1 MRSLYNVIDTINT
14 IVSAEPFNNTVSFG
28 DIADID
34 LQKQSMFPLA
44 HIMVNN
50 ATINMN
56 YVTLNVTVFFMDLV
70 DVSNDEITGRL
81 NTLFT
86 GNDNT
91 QDILNTQLALATRVL
106 RKLQKEMDYQG
117 KYQLLNSAS
126 CEPFLERFDN
136 MLAGWAVTFDV
147 DTIDEMTYCNE

>member
-70 DVSNDEITGRL
+70 DVSNEEITGRL

-117 KYQLLNSAS
+117 KYQLLTSAS

>member
-14 IVSAEPFNNTVSFG
+14 IVSAEPFNHTVSFG

-70 DVSNDEITGRL
+70 DINNAEDINNFL
-81 NTLFT
+81 

-91 QDILNTQLALATRVL
+91 QEILNTQLALATRVIRVL
-106 RKLQKEMDYQG
+106 KKAEVYREQFEIDG
-117 KYQLLNSAS
+117 NAG
-126 CEPFLERFDN
+126 CEPFQDRFQN
-136 MLAGWAVTFDV
+136 HLAGWAVTF
-147 DTIDEMTYCNE
+147 TINTYDNMTYC